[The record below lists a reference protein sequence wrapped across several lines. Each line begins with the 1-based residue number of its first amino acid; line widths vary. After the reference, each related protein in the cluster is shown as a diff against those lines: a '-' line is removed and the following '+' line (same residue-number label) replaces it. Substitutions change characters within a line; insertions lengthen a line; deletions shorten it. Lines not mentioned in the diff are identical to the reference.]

1 MVSKSRVS
9 NSMVANKANNNELNV
24 SYLRNQLL
32 THFNLFIWG
41 SERRG
46 RPQER
51 TRGGDEKGRRGDRRT
66 VAAGWRGEG
75 G

>member
-1 MVSKSRVS
+1 M
-9 NSMVANKANNNELNV
+9 ANNNKLNV
-24 SYLRNQLL
+24 SYLRTQLL

-51 TRGGDEKGRRGDRRT
+51 TRGGGVRRDGG
-66 VAAGWRGEG
+66 AAAAWWPRAGGVRVGEAG